1 MNILHIDRSPRQ
13 QSHSRQLSAAIVE
26 KLLEVAPGA
35 DIIRRDLG
43 ADPLPQTVALYAA
56 ALASPAT
63 LAAPPAGSLD
73 LSEQLIR
80 EVEAADAVVIG
91 TPMHNLTIPSVL
103 KAWIDQVLRVGRTMK
118 STPTG
123 KVGMFRDRPVFIGVA
138 SGGFFTG
145 ERAKQPLAVAELDRP
160 EDATILSA
168 ELCRHASGRTSQP
181 FRPGGHIGVFKCVKQ
196 HYPFRRSAT
205 G

>member
-1 MNILHIDRSPRQ
+1 MNILHIDSSPRQ
-13 QSHSRQLSAAIVE
+13 QSHSRQLTAAIVE
-26 KLLEVAPGA
+26 KLLEVAPDA

-103 KAWIDQVLRVGRTMK
+103 KA
-118 STPTG
+118 
-123 KVGMFRDRPVFIGVA
+123 
-138 SGGFFTG
+138 
-145 ERAKQPLAVAELDRP
+145 
-160 EDATILSA
+160 
-168 ELCRHASGRTSQP
+168 
-181 FRPGGHIGVFKCVKQ
+181 
-196 HYPFRRSAT
+196 
-205 G
+205 